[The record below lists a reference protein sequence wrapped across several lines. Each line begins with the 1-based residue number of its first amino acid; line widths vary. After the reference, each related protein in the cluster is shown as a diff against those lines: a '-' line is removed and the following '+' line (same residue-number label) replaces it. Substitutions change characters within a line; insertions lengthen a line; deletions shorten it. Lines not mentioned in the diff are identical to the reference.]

1 MTSESWLA
9 TDGSPSVP
17 RPIFACGFPADPHR
31 NDAAGRRQS
40 ACGFPAASI
49 SVGADG
55 PCANSHDDLPMA
67 AGRVRVVIAGGGVA
81 ALEAMVA
88 LRDLAGELVDVTL
101 LAPEAEFS
109 YRPLAVAEPFDLG
122 TVQRFPLTAL
132 AGACGAKHHPAAL
145 AAVYPAERRV
155 RTSRLVEI
163 AYDALLVA
171 IGVTA
176 RQALPG
182 ALTFRGPQDVHA
194 LRALVADLEAGRS
207 KCVAFVVPSGVAWAL
222 PLYELAFLTADRL
235 AKSGARGAKIRFV
248 TPEAAPLQ
256 IFGAQ
261 ASETVHSLLDEKGIE
276 FLPGKHP
283 YTFERGKLHLVPGG
297 VIEADVVVALP
308 SLRGQA
314 IPGIPHDRDDFIR
327 TDPHGR
333 VEGLAS
339 VYAAGD
345 ITAFPVKQGGLAAQ
359 QADAAAEAIAADAGA
374 GIEPRPFDPVL
385 RGLVITG
392 GAPAYLRAELRGGR
406 GPVSEAGREPLWWP
420 PGKIAGRYLAPFLAE
435 QAGLT
440 FGARAAV

>member
-1 MTSESWLA
+1 M
-9 TDGSPSVP
+9 DGSPSVP

-31 NDAAGRRQS
+31 NDAAGWRQS
-40 ACGFPAASI
+40 ACGFSAMPI
-49 SVGADG
+49 SVRSDG
-55 PCANSHDDLPMA
+55 PHDHRYQDDSMA
-67 AGRVRVVIAGGGVA
+67 GGRFRVVVAGGGVA

-88 LRDLAGELVDVTL
+88 LRELAGELVDVTI

-122 TVQRFPLTAL
+122 TVQRFPLAVL
-132 AGACGAKHHPAAL
+132 ARACGARHHPGAL
-145 AAVYPAERRV
+145 AAVYPDQRRL
-155 RTSRLVEI
+155 RTSRLVEL

-194 LRALVADLEAGRS
+194 LRALVGDLEAGRS
-207 KCVAFVVPSGVAWAL
+207 NCVAFVVPSGVTWAL
-222 PLYELAFLTADRL
+222 PLYELALLTADRL
-235 AKSGARGAKIRFV
+235 AKSGARGAQIRLV

-261 ASETVHSLLDEKGIE
+261 ASETVRSLLDEKGIE
-276 FLPGKHP
+276 LLLGKHP
-283 YTFERGKLHLVPGG
+283 YTFEGGKLHLVPAG
-297 VIEADVVVALP
+297 VIEADAVVALP

-327 TDPHGR
+327 TDAHGR
-333 VEGLAS
+333 VERLVS

-359 QADAAAEAIAADAGA
+359 QADAASEAIAAEAGA
-374 GIEPRPFDPVL
+374 DVEPHPFDPIL

-392 GAPAYLRAELRGGR
+392 GAPAYLRAQLRDGR
-406 GPVSEAGREPLWWP
+406 GPGSEAAREPLWRP

-435 QAGLT
+435 QAGLA
-440 FGARAAV
+440 FRARAAV

>member
-1 MTSESWLA
+1 MTPESWLA
-9 TDGSPSVP
+9 MDGSPSVP

-31 NDAAGRRQS
+31 NDAAGWRQS
-40 ACGFPAASI
+40 ACGFSAMPI
-49 SVGADG
+49 SVRSDG
-55 PCANSHDDLPMA
+55 PHDHRYQDDSMA
-67 AGRVRVVIAGGGVA
+67 GGRFRVVVAGGGVA

-88 LRDLAGELVDVTL
+88 LRELAGELVDVTI
-101 LAPEAEFS
+101 LA
-109 YRPLAVAEPFDLG
+109 R
-122 TVQRFPLTAL
+122 
-132 AGACGAKHHPAAL
+132 ACGARHHPGAL
-145 AAVYPAERRV
+145 AAVYPDQRRL
-155 RTSRLVEI
+155 RTSRLVEL

-194 LRALVADLEAGRS
+194 LRALVGDLEAGRS
-207 KCVAFVVPSGVAWAL
+207 NCVAFVVPSGVTWAL
-222 PLYELAFLTADRL
+222 PLYELALLTADRL
-235 AKSGARGAKIRFV
+235 AKSGARGAQIRLV

-261 ASETVHSLLDEKGIE
+261 ASETVRSLLDEKGIE
-276 FLPGKHP
+276 LLLGKHP
-283 YTFERGKLHLVPGG
+283 YTFEGGKLHLVPAG
-297 VIEADVVVALP
+297 VIEADAVVALP

-327 TDPHGR
+327 TDAHGR
-333 VEGLAS
+333 VERLVS

-359 QADAAAEAIAADAGA
+359 QADAASEAIAAEAGA
-374 GIEPRPFDPVL
+374 DVEPHPFDPIL

-392 GAPAYLRAELRGGR
+392 GAPAYLRAQLRDGR
-406 GPVSEAGREPLWWP
+406 GPGSEAAREPLWRP

-435 QAGLT
+435 QAGLA
-440 FGARAAV
+440 FRARAAV

>member
-1 MTSESWLA
+1 
-9 TDGSPSVP
+9 
-17 RPIFACGFPADPHR
+17 
-31 NDAAGRRQS
+31 
-40 ACGFPAASI
+40 
-49 SVGADG
+49 
-55 PCANSHDDLPMA
+55 MA
-67 AGRVRVVIAGGGVA
+67 AGRFRVVIAGGGVA

-88 LRDLAGELVDVTL
+88 LRELAGELVDVTL

-122 TVQRFPLTAL
+122 TVQRFPLAVL
-132 AGACGAKHHPAAL
+132 ARACGARHHPGAL
-145 AAVYPAERRV
+145 AAAYSDERRV

-194 LRALVADLEAGRS
+194 LRALVGDLEAGRS

-222 PLYELAFLTADRL
+222 PLYELALLTADRL
-235 AKSGARGAKIRFV
+235 AKRGARGAKIRLV

-256 IFGAQ
+256 IFGSQ
-261 ASETVHSLLDEKGIE
+261 ASETVRSLLDEKGIE
-276 FLPGKHP
+276 LLPGKHP
-283 YTFERGKLHLVPGG
+283 YTFEAGKLHLVPAG
-297 VIEADVVVALP
+297 VVEADAVVALP

-327 TDPHGR
+327 TDAHGR
-333 VEGLAS
+333 VEGVVS

-359 QADAAAEAIAADAGA
+359 QADAAAEAIAAEAGA
-374 GIEPRPFDPVL
+374 DVEAHPFDPVL

-406 GPVSEAGREPLWWP
+406 GPASEAAREPLWWP
-420 PGKIAGRYLAPFLAE
+420 PGKIAGRYLGPFLAE
-435 QAGLT
+435 QAGLA
-440 FGARAAV
+440 FRARAAV